1 MRSQAVLP
9 VLFACL
15 VLVSCAPASTS
26 GPSQGQLSAAGTP
39 LAAAAASAEAFDLTA
54 TPLQPVPPTPTP
66 WPTSTLTPIPSQRRL
81 TGVLLGADWDPIHPE
96 RVTFGVRTD
105 VFVVYIVDEA
115 YGQVQVTLIA
125 LPRDLWVGIPPT
137 GHCSGQTPGTHDRI
151 NSAWGVYG
159 DVAGGGDP
167 FGCVVDVVEWNLGLE
182 VNAPIAYIELRGFV
196 ALIDRIGGITVTPT
210 EDYTDFCGDIL
221 GTEGDGGEWRTW
233 RAGREY
239 SLRGNEALCYVRG
252 RRVAIGDL
260 DRNRRALEVLKAIRA
275 TVFETTGGYPEGLWT
290 FVEFGRD
297 YVDLGLRGPSPF
309 AGGEENVVNLIW
321 HLLPLALELQHA
333 EIRTIRMG
341 TDQTDFWTTPRGAS
355 VVVPTV
361 NLRPWLVCVMATDNV
376 KGCTADHP
384 IPTRDL
390 CILQLGGEA
399 CDQ

>member
-15 VLVSCAPASTS
+15 VLASCAPAPVG
-26 GPSQGQLSAAGTP
+26 GPLATEVQVQATIF
-39 LAAAAASAEAFDLTA
+39 AAAAASAEAFDLTA

-66 WPTSTLTPIPSQRRL
+66 WPTSTPRPTKLV
-81 TGVLLGADWDPIHPE
+81 GVLLGADWDPIHPE
-96 RVTFGVRTD
+96 RVTHGIRTD
-105 VFVVYIVDEA
+105 VFVVYVIDEA
-115 YGQVQVTLIA
+115 YDPVRLTLIA
-125 LPRDLWVGIPPT
+125 LPRDLWVGIPP
-137 GHCSGQTPGTHDRI
+137 SGYCQTAGTLDRI

-159 DVAGGGDP
+159 DPVRSAGADP
-167 FGCVVDVVEWNLGLE
+167 FRCVADVVEWNLGLE

-233 RAGREY
+233 RAGRSY

-260 DRNRRALEVLKAIRA
+260 DRNRRALEVLQAIRG
-275 TVFETTGGYPEGLWT
+275 TVFETLPGYAEGIWT
-290 FVEFGRD
+290 FIEFGRD
-297 YVDLGLRGPSPF
+297 YIDLGMGD
-309 AGGEENVVNLIW
+309 GGGQSATLAFIVG
-321 HLLPLALELQHA
+321 HLPLALELQEA
-333 EIRTIRMG
+333 DLRMIRLG

-361 NLRPWLVCVMATDNV
+361 NLQPWLVCVMATENV
-376 KGCTADHP
+376 KRCTADHP
-384 IPTRDL
+384 IPARDL